1 MGRPEPCVLYAH
13 TFVHPHLDEYVDE
26 HPTVSQDPRCRWP
39 FLQMIVYLSMNLM
52 KALVILTSSNLR
64 PENIEN
70 WATSTRNITYA
81 VSVVSTLWNYSLL
94 LTLMHGCLFCII
106 FRACSHPACEFLEQN
121 ASSIC
126 PAVKLM
132 GATSPPSF
140 ALEVFIQCE
149 GEARFRRL
157 CLPCLYSQSSSNVLE
172 VEAVVTNHLVVRG
185 SYRSLSMVIYG
196 NTAEDLG
203 QFNIEVD
210 LDNTLTD
217 TVSGVEG
224 KVEDLPPAFHPNT
237 LTIKEIVSPL
247 KILSQA
253 VVMLDLPLE
262 LRKFLLLVF
271 KSLDSQNLGEAADTV
286 ISSLLSVTSICG
298 TPCSPYNPIDPKQ
311 QGIDRLMSSG
321 DADHALTEAGKELFD
336 VYKRLQNQS
345 GDQSG
350 ESSAESLLLESEAG
364 IPTSKVLMDSLHQQ
378 FDFCNS
384 TGDVGYPHLSQ
395 NKNTILWLSL
405 ACLLCSARESCF
417 HFVSYGGMKQLGY
430 IFNHRMQNS
439 TSLTLL
445 LLGVIEQATRHS
457 IGCEGFLGWWPR
469 EEESIPVGTSDGY
482 NQLLKLLLENQRHDV
497 ASLATYILHRLRF
510 YEVTCRY
517 EKLIKLSGPIDDPSP
532 MAAASRS
539 FILGDAGQLVYTTTS
554 GLINLSNCG
563 FLNWD
568 IDSHLLSLLKDRGFL
583 PLSAALLSSSI
594 LRSETGHAMDLFLDV
609 VSHIE
614 AIIISL
620 LFCRSG
626 LGFLLHDPEI
636 SSTIIYALR
645 GMEDVQKEDALSL
658 RYASVLMSKGF
669 FCRPMEV
676 GMIVE
681 VHMKALIAIDSLC
694 KSIPGTEEFLW
705 VLWDLCR
712 LSRSEGGRQ
721 ALLVLVNFPE
731 ALKVLM
737 TALHSGRELDPASL
751 NTGVS
756 PLDVAIFHS
765 AADIFEVIVTDS
777 TATSLTSWI
786 DHAKELHMALHS
798 SSPGSNKKDAPA
810 RLLEWIDAG
819 VVYHR
824 NGAIGLLRYAAV
836 LASGGDVHMASNSVL
851 ASDMMDVDN
860 VVGDSSSSSDGNVID
875 NLIGKRITEKDFP
888 GIVLRD
894 SSLAQLTTA
903 FRILAFISDNSVV
916 AAALYDEGAVM
927 VVHAVMI
934 NCKVMLERSSN
945 IYDYLVDE
953 GAEGNSTSD
962 LLLERNRE
970 KSLFD
975 LLIPSLVLLINLLQ
989 KLQEAKEQ
997 HRNTKLMSALLQ
1009 LHREVSPKLASC
1021 AAELSHTCPDF
1032 VLGFGAV
1039 CHLLASALAC
1049 WPVYSWTPGLF
1060 HFLLDSLHAT
1070 SLLALGP
1077 KETCSLLCLLN
1088 DLLPDESLWMW
1099 KNGIPMLSPLRAVAV
1114 GTLLGP
1120 EKEKQ
1125 INWYLRPG
1133 NPEKLLAQLSQQLA
1147 KLGEVIL
1154 HCAVSMSVV
1163 IQDILRVFMVRVACL
1178 NLDYASVLVKPIIS
1192 WISHRLLE
1200 PSTLSDVDAY
1210 KVHQLLKFLAIL
1222 LEHPIAKPLFLREG
1236 GCQMLTKVLERCT
1249 GAVNSDVKQFSENI
1263 NIAKYES
1270 SLISWSTPVFR
1281 SISLISD
1288 DSAFFQHPGVQ
1299 YRNLPNSFTTEE
1311 CCIFWSYLLRFCMIL
1326 PVGRELLACL
1336 AAFKEMGSSA
1346 DGQSALLSFVKHIQ
1360 SSTIQDSESQ
1370 INRES
1375 DASYGKVHASEWK
1388 EHPPLLCCWTSLLRS
1403 IDSKNVPPVQ
1413 VAVAIHTLTS
1423 GALGICMDRERLC
1436 LLVKRRNVEKSM
1448 RLAEVL
1454 YLDGKKAQVASLA
1467 HTDSW
1472 NNFGKKIKNS
1482 VWLLISGSVNLERV
1496 AVVKFLFGI
1505 KSDYSSEGFVE
1516 DNLKHIEELANML
1529 ESVTCNELEPDALP
1543 TPDQIKETA
1552 NLFLRLLQKSS
1563 GTEEVDAAIASG
1575 YTSLLTTPVSSRIRR
1590 FANRSVERIEE
1601 YSWDDFGAT
1610 FFWECPENLRNR
1622 LAQTGLSAKR
1632 KISSL
1637 EGANRHT
1644 RGDNSVVEAT
1654 SQNTFSRGSVPVTTP
1669 PGPTRR
1675 DTFRQRKPNT
1685 SRPPSMHVDDYV
1697 ARERNVDGNSSNVI
1711 AVPRIGSS
1719 SGRPPSIHVDVFMAR
1734 QRERQ
1739 GLAVNDAVTQ
1749 VKTAAPDDNINAE
1762 KSSKPRQLKPD
1773 LDDDLQGI
1781 DIVFDAEESEPD
1793 DKLPFPQPDDNLQQ
1807 PASVVIEQRSPH
1819 SIVEETESDVNESS
1833 QFSRLGTP
1841 LASNMDENTP
1851 SEYSS
1856 RMSASRPEMPLIREP
1871 SISSDKKFPDQ
1882 AEDTKSLPTRIPNA
1896 IDSSAIP
1903 SSTAVA
1909 ASIYMNTSSSS
1920 VRFSVDSRTP
1930 PNLYPN
1936 ASVQQ
1941 SGSVPLGTGL
1951 QGYYDQKFPPNQ
1963 PPLPPMP
1970 PLQQSHLYY
1979 LKIWIL
1985 LQFDIT
1991 GYFNCVARPK
2001 VWTDISSIAF
2011 GIYKTSASS
2020 TPPPYSASSS
2030 LKNSTSLSP
2039 QYFQSVS
2046 NSELQQTSAAPPVDG
2061 MVNLSASRTMITS
2074 YPPPPLMQ
2082 PLLFRPSSM
2091 PVGLYGN
2098 SLVPH
2103 HGENLANASQ
2113 NLPMSLPSV
2122 QAIPALTQLQPLQPP
2137 QIPRPPPQHLR
2148 PPVPASPHSEQ
2159 GATLLQ
2165 SSLQIPAQ
2173 PSQVLQQPQVSPA
2186 HVYYQ
2191 TQQQENV
2198 SVSLQQQ
2205 QVDRSQR
2212 SLQPSGDGT
2221 SQQQDSG
2228 MSLQEYFRSPEA
2240 IQSLLS
2246 DREKLCQLLEQH
2258 PKLMQMLQE
2267 RLGQL

>member
-26 HPTVSQDPRCRWP
+26 VLFSEPV
-39 FLQMIVYLSMNLM
+39 
-52 KALVILTSSNLR
+52 VIT
-64 PENIEN
+64 
-70 WATSTRNITYA
+70 
-81 VSVVSTLWNYSLL
+81 
-94 LTLMHGCLFCII
+94 
-106 FRACSHPACEFLEQN
+106 ACEFLEQN

-271 KSLDSQNLGEAADTV
+271 KSLDSQNLGEAVDTV

-350 ESSAESLLLESEAG
+350 ELSAESLFLESEAG

-395 NKNTILWLSL
+395 CAVLSVLGGISTGGRVSNFNLDML
-405 ACLLCSARESCF
+405 ASA
-417 HFVSYGGMKQLGY
+417 KAQLK
-430 IFNHRMQNS
+430 
-439 TSLTLL
+439 
-445 LLGVIEQATRHS
+445 
-457 IGCEGFLGWWPR
+457 
-469 EEESIPVGTSDGY
+469 
-482 NQLLKLLLENQRHDV
+482 KLL
-497 ASLATYILHRLRF
+497 
-510 YEVTCRY
+510 
-517 EKLIKLSGPIDDPSP
+517 KLIKLSGPIDDPSP

-568 IDSHLLSLLKDRGFL
+568 IDSYLLSLLK
-583 PLSAALLSSSI
+583 
-594 LRSETGHAMDLFLDV
+594 V
-609 VSHIE
+609 
-614 AIIISL
+614 
-620 LFCRSG
+620 
-626 LGFLLHDPEI
+626 LHDPEI

-676 GMIVE
+676 GMIIE

-1249 GAVNSDVKQFSENI
+1249 GAVNSDVKQFFENI

-1311 CCIFWSYLLRFCMIL
+1311 CCIFWSYLLRFCMVL

-1336 AAFKEMGSSA
+1336 AALKEMGSSA

-1360 SSTIQDSESQ
+1360 SFTIQDSESQ

-1375 DASYGKVHASEWK
+1375 DASYGKVHAFEWK

-1423 GALGICMDRERLC
+1423 GALGICMDRE
-1436 LLVKRRNVEKSM
+1436 
-1448 RLAEVL
+1448 
-1454 YLDGKKAQVASLA
+1454 
-1467 HTDSW
+1467 
-1472 NNFGKKIKNS
+1472 
-1482 VWLLISGSVNLERV
+1482 SVNLERV

-1529 ESVTCNELEPDALP
+1529 ES
-1543 TPDQIKETA
+1543 IKETA
-1552 NLFLRLLQKSS
+1552 NLLLRLLQKSS

-1575 YTSLLTTPVSSRIRR
+1575 YTSLLTPPVSSRIRR

-1749 VKTAAPDDNINAE
+1749 VKTAAPDDNIDAE

-1856 RMSASRPEMPLIREP
+1856 RMSASRPEMPLTREP

-1909 ASIYMNTSSSS
+1909 ASIYMNTSSS
-1920 VRFSVDSRTP
+1920 VRFLLIPGHHLTYIPMHLYNKVELFLWVLDCKSSAFVKSVADVQAQVP
-1930 PNLYPN
+1930 PGFHVQSDY
-1936 ASVQQ
+1936 ASVVP
-1941 SGSVPLGTGL
+1941 GSSTSLATSIALPDPKFGRTSLPSPLGSTR
-1951 QGYYDQKFPPNQ
+1951 PP
-1963 PPLPPMP
+1963 PPLPP
-1970 PLQQSHLYY
+1970 
-1979 LKIWIL
+1979 
-1985 LQFDIT
+1985 
-1991 GYFNCVARPK
+1991 
-2001 VWTDISSIAF
+2001 
-2011 GIYKTSASS
+2011 

-2074 YPPPPLMQ
+2074 YP
-2082 PLLFRPSSM
+2082 
-2091 PVGLYGN
+2091 
-2098 SLVPH
+2098 H
-2103 HGENLANASQ
+2103 
-2113 NLPMSLPSV
+2113 
-2122 QAIPALTQLQPLQPP
+2122 
-2137 QIPRPPPQHLR
+2137 
-2148 PPVPASPHSEQ
+2148 
-2159 GATLLQ
+2159 
-2165 SSLQIPAQ
+2165 
-2173 PSQVLQQPQVSPA
+2173 
-2186 HVYYQ
+2186 
-2191 TQQQENV
+2191 
-2198 SVSLQQQ
+2198 
-2205 QVDRSQR
+2205 
-2212 SLQPSGDGT
+2212 
-2221 SQQQDSG
+2221 
-2228 MSLQEYFRSPEA
+2228 
-2240 IQSLLS
+2240 
-2246 DREKLCQLLEQH
+2246 
-2258 PKLMQMLQE
+2258 
-2267 RLGQL
+2267 RL

>member
-26 HPTVSQDPRCRWP
+26 VLFSEPV
-39 FLQMIVYLSMNLM
+39 
-52 KALVILTSSNLR
+52 VIT
-64 PENIEN
+64 
-70 WATSTRNITYA
+70 
-81 VSVVSTLWNYSLL
+81 
-94 LTLMHGCLFCII
+94 
-106 FRACSHPACEFLEQN
+106 ACEFLEQN

-271 KSLDSQNLGEAADTV
+271 KSLDSQNLGEAVDTV

-350 ESSAESLLLESEAG
+350 ELSAESLFLESEAG

-395 NKNTILWLSL
+395 NKNTILWLSVT
-405 ACLLCSARESCF
+405 CLLCSARESCF

-497 ASLATYILHRLRF
+497 ASLATYVLHRLRF

-517 EKLIKLSGPIDDPSP
+517 ECAVLSVLGGISTGGRVSNFNLDMLASAKAQLKKLLKLIKLSGPIDDPSP

-568 IDSHLLSLLKDRGFL
+568 IDSHLLSLLKERGFL

-681 VHMKALIAIDSLC
+681 VHMKAFKASNLAVPGQRVDARLC
-694 KSIPGTEEFLW
+694 WF
-705 VLWDLCR
+705 
-712 LSRSEGGRQ
+712 
-721 ALLVLVNFPE
+721 LVNFPE

-1222 LEHPIAKPLFLREG
+1222 LEHPIAK
-1236 GCQMLTKVLERCT
+1236 
-1249 GAVNSDVKQFSENI
+1249 
-1263 NIAKYES
+1263 
-1270 SLISWSTPVFR
+1270 
-1281 SISLISD
+1281 
-1288 DSAFFQHPGVQ
+1288 HPGVQ

-1311 CCIFWSYLLRFCMIL
+1311 CCIFWSYLLRFCMVL

-1336 AAFKEMGSSA
+1336 AALKEMGSSA

-1375 DASYGKVHASEWK
+1375 DASYGKVHAFEWK

-1423 GALGICMDRERLC
+1423 GALGICMDRESLLC
-1436 LLVKRRNVEKSM
+1436 LK
-1448 RLAEVL
+1448 
-1454 YLDGKKAQVASLA
+1454 
-1467 HTDSW
+1467 
-1472 NNFGKKIKNS
+1472 
-1482 VWLLISGSVNLERV
+1482 
-1496 AVVKFLFGI
+1496 
-1505 KSDYSSEGFVE
+1505 
-1516 DNLKHIEELANML
+1516 
-1529 ESVTCNELEPDALP
+1529 
-1543 TPDQIKETA
+1543 
-1552 NLFLRLLQKSS
+1552 
-1563 GTEEVDAAIASG
+1563 
-1575 YTSLLTTPVSSRIRR
+1575 
-1590 FANRSVERIEE
+1590 
-1601 YSWDDFGAT
+1601 
-1610 FFWECPENLRNR
+1610 
-1622 LAQTGLSAKR
+1622 
-1632 KISSL
+1632 
-1637 EGANRHT
+1637 
-1644 RGDNSVVEAT
+1644 
-1654 SQNTFSRGSVPVTTP
+1654 TFSEKFYST
-1669 PGPTRR
+1669 
-1675 DTFRQRKPNT
+1675 
-1685 SRPPSMHVDDYV
+1685 H
-1697 ARERNVDGNSSNVI
+1697 GNW
-1711 AVPRIGSS
+1711 
-1719 SGRPPSIHVDVFMAR
+1719 
-1734 QRERQ
+1734 
-1739 GLAVNDAVTQ
+1739 
-1749 VKTAAPDDNINAE
+1749 
-1762 KSSKPRQLKPD
+1762 
-1773 LDDDLQGI
+1773 
-1781 DIVFDAEESEPD
+1781 
-1793 DKLPFPQPDDNLQQ
+1793 
-1807 PASVVIEQRSPH
+1807 RS
-1819 SIVEETESDVNESS
+1819 
-1833 QFSRLGTP
+1833 
-1841 LASNMDENTP
+1841 
-1851 SEYSS
+1851 
-1856 RMSASRPEMPLIREP
+1856 
-1871 SISSDKKFPDQ
+1871 
-1882 AEDTKSLPTRIPNA
+1882 
-1896 IDSSAIP
+1896 
-1903 SSTAVA
+1903 
-1909 ASIYMNTSSSS
+1909 
-1920 VRFSVDSRTP
+1920 
-1930 PNLYPN
+1930 
-1936 ASVQQ
+1936 
-1941 SGSVPLGTGL
+1941 
-1951 QGYYDQKFPPNQ
+1951 
-1963 PPLPPMP
+1963 
-1970 PLQQSHLYY
+1970 
-1979 LKIWIL
+1979 
-1985 LQFDIT
+1985 
-1991 GYFNCVARPK
+1991 
-2001 VWTDISSIAF
+2001 AF
-2011 GIYKTSASS
+2011 Q
-2020 TPPPYSASSS
+2020 S
-2030 LKNSTSLSP
+2030 LKAA
-2039 QYFQSVS
+2039 QYF
-2046 NSELQQTSAAPPVDG
+2046 
-2061 MVNLSASRTMITS
+2061 
-2074 YPPPPLMQ
+2074 
-2082 PLLFRPSSM
+2082 
-2091 PVGLYGN
+2091 
-2098 SLVPH
+2098 
-2103 HGENLANASQ
+2103 
-2113 NLPMSLPSV
+2113 
-2122 QAIPALTQLQPLQPP
+2122 
-2137 QIPRPPPQHLR
+2137 
-2148 PPVPASPHSEQ
+2148 
-2159 GATLLQ
+2159 
-2165 SSLQIPAQ
+2165 
-2173 PSQVLQQPQVSPA
+2173 
-2186 HVYYQ
+2186 
-2191 TQQQENV
+2191 
-2198 SVSLQQQ
+2198 
-2205 QVDRSQR
+2205 
-2212 SLQPSGDGT
+2212 
-2221 SQQQDSG
+2221 
-2228 MSLQEYFRSPEA
+2228 
-2240 IQSLLS
+2240 
-2246 DREKLCQLLEQH
+2246 
-2258 PKLMQMLQE
+2258 
-2267 RLGQL
+2267 

>member
-1 MGRPEPCVLYAH
+1 
-13 TFVHPHLDEYVDE
+13 
-26 HPTVSQDPRCRWP
+26 
-39 FLQMIVYLSMNLM
+39 M
-52 KALVILTSSNLR
+52 KLR
-64 PENIEN
+64 
-70 WATSTRNITYA
+70 
-81 VSVVSTLWNYSLL
+81 
-94 LTLMHGCLFCII
+94 
-106 FRACSHPACEFLEQN
+106 
-121 ASSIC
+121 
-126 PAVKLM
+126 
-132 GATSPPSF
+132 
-140 ALEVFIQCE
+140 
-149 GEARFRRL
+149 
-157 CLPCLYSQSSSNVLE
+157 
-172 VEAVVTNHLVVRG
+172 
-185 SYRSLSMVIYG
+185 
-196 NTAEDLG
+196 
-203 QFNIEVD
+203 
-210 LDNTLTD
+210 
-217 TVSGVEG
+217 
-224 KVEDLPPAFHPNT
+224 
-237 LTIKEIVSPL
+237 
-247 KILSQA
+247 
-253 VVMLDLPLE
+253 
-262 LRKFLLLVF
+262 
-271 KSLDSQNLGEAADTV
+271 
-286 ISSLLSVTSICG
+286 
-298 TPCSPYNPIDPKQ
+298 
-311 QGIDRLMSSG
+311 
-321 DADHALTEAGKELFD
+321 
-336 VYKRLQNQS
+336 
-345 GDQSG
+345 
-350 ESSAESLLLESEAG
+350 
-364 IPTSKVLMDSLHQQ
+364 
-378 FDFCNS
+378 
-384 TGDVGYPHLSQ
+384 
-395 NKNTILWLSL
+395 
-405 ACLLCSARESCF
+405 
-417 HFVSYGGMKQLGY
+417 
-430 IFNHRMQNS
+430 
-439 TSLTLL
+439 
-445 LLGVIEQATRHS
+445 
-457 IGCEGFLGWWPR
+457 
-469 EEESIPVGTSDGY
+469 
-482 NQLLKLLLENQRHDV
+482 
-497 ASLATYILHRLRF
+497 
-510 YEVTCRY
+510 
-517 EKLIKLSGPIDDPSP
+517 
-532 MAAASRS
+532 
-539 FILGDAGQLVYTTTS
+539 
-554 GLINLSNCG
+554 
-563 FLNWD
+563 
-568 IDSHLLSLLKDRGFL
+568 
-583 PLSAALLSSSI
+583 
-594 LRSETGHAMDLFLDV
+594 
-609 VSHIE
+609 
-614 AIIISL
+614 
-620 LFCRSG
+620 
-626 LGFLLHDPEI
+626 LGFL
-636 SSTIIYALR
+636 
-645 GMEDVQKEDALSL
+645 
-658 RYASVLMSKGF
+658 
-669 FCRPMEV
+669 
-676 GMIVE
+676 
-681 VHMKALIAIDSLC
+681 
-694 KSIPGTEEFLW
+694 
-705 VLWDLCR
+705 
-712 LSRSEGGRQ
+712 
-721 ALLVLVNFPE
+721 
-731 ALKVLM
+731 
-737 TALHSGRELDPASL
+737 
-751 NTGVS
+751 
-756 PLDVAIFHS
+756 
-765 AADIFEVIVTDS
+765 
-777 TATSLTSWI
+777 
-786 DHAKELHMALHS
+786 
-798 SSPGSNKKDAPA
+798 
-810 RLLEWIDAG
+810 
-819 VVYHR
+819 
-824 NGAIGLLRYAAV
+824 
-836 LASGGDVHMASNSVL
+836 
-851 ASDMMDVDN
+851 
-860 VVGDSSSSSDGNVID
+860 
-875 NLIGKRITEKDFP
+875 
-888 GIVLRD
+888 
-894 SSLAQLTTA
+894 
-903 FRILAFISDNSVV
+903 VV
-916 AAALYDEGAVM
+916 A
-927 VVHAVMI
+927 
-934 NCKVMLERSSN
+934 
-945 IYDYLVDE
+945 DYLVDE

-1120 EKEKQ
+1120 EKEKH

-1311 CCIFWSYLLRFCMIL
+1311 CCIFWSYLLRFCMVL

-1423 GALGICMDRERLC
+1423 GALGICMDRESLLC
-1436 LLVKRRNVEKSM
+1436 LKTFSEKFYSTHGNWCSAFQS
-1448 RLAEVL
+1448 L
-1454 YLDGKKAQVASLA
+1454 KAV
-1467 HTDSW
+1467 H
-1472 NNFGKKIKNS
+1472 
-1482 VWLLISGSVNLERV
+1482 VNLERV

-1552 NLFLRLLQKSS
+1552 NLLLHLLQKSS

-1575 YTSLLTTPVSSRIRR
+1575 YTSLLTPPVSSRIRR

-1739 GLAVNDAVTQ
+1739 GLPVNDAVTQ
-1749 VKTAAPDDNINAE
+1749 VKTAAPDDNIDAE
-1762 KSSKPRQLKPD
+1762 KSSKPRHLKPD

-1807 PASVVIEQRSPH
+1807 PASVVIEQSSPH

-1856 RMSASRPEMPLIREP
+1856 RMSASRPEMPLTREP

-1909 ASIYMNTSSSS
+1909 ASIYMNTSSS

-1941 SGSVPLGTGL
+1941 SGIVPLGTGL

-1970 PLQQSHLYY
+1970 PPPTVSPVLSQNMDPVVSQSSAFV
-1979 LKIWIL
+1979 KS
-1985 LQFDIT
+1985 
-1991 GYFNCVARPK
+1991 VADVQAQVPPGFH
-2001 VWTDISSIAF
+2001 VQSDYASVVPGSSTSLATSIALPDPKF
-2011 GIYKTSASS
+2011 GRTSLPSPLGS
-2020 TPPPYSASSS
+2020 TRPPPPLPPTPPPYSASSS

-2122 QAIPALTQLQPLQPP
+2122 QAIPVLTQLQPLQPP

-2148 PPVPASPHSEQ
+2148 PPVPASHIQSRVQHCCKVPYRFQLSHPRCCSSPKSP
-2159 GATLLQ
+2159 LLMCIIKPNNRKMYQ
-2165 SSLQIPAQ
+2165 CRCNSNKLIVPKGVCSLQGMAHPSNKIPECLYKSILD
-2173 PSQVLQQPQVSPA
+2173 PLK
-2186 HVYYQ
+2186 
-2191 TQQQENV
+2191 
-2198 SVSLQQQ
+2198 
-2205 QVDRSQR
+2205 R
-2212 SLQPSGDGT
+2212 
-2221 SQQQDSG
+2221 
-2228 MSLQEYFRSPEA
+2228 FRSA
-2240 IQSLLS
+2240 GSVIVVVGLS
-2246 DREKLCQLLEQH
+2246 A
-2258 PKLMQMLQE
+2258 
-2267 RLGQL
+2267 

>member
-26 HPTVSQDPRCRWP
+26 VLFTEPV
-39 FLQMIVYLSMNLM
+39 
-52 KALVILTSSNLR
+52 VIT
-64 PENIEN
+64 
-70 WATSTRNITYA
+70 
-81 VSVVSTLWNYSLL
+81 
-94 LTLMHGCLFCII
+94 
-106 FRACSHPACEFLEQN
+106 ACEFLEQN

-210 LDNTLTD
+210 LDNSLTV
-217 TVSGVEG
+217 TVSAVEG

-253 VVMLDLPLE
+253 VVILDLPLE
-262 LRKFLLLVF
+262 LRKYLLLVF
-271 KSLDSQNLGEAADTV
+271 KSLDSQNLGEAADKV
-286 ISSLLSVTSICG
+286 ISSLLSVISTCG
-298 TPCSPYNPIDPKQ
+298 GPCSSHNPIDPKQ
-311 QGIDRLMSSG
+311 LGIDRLMSSG
-321 DADHALTEAGKELFD
+321 DGDDTLTEVEKELFD
-336 VYKRLQNQS
+336 LYKRLQDQS
-345 GDQSG
+345 GDPCG
-350 ESSAESLLLESEAG
+350 ESSAESLFLESEAG

-395 NKNTILWLSL
+395 NKNTILWLSV
-405 ACLLCSARESCF
+405 ARLLCSARESCY
-417 HFVSYGGMKQLGY
+417 HFVNYGGMKQLGY
-430 IFNHRMQNS
+430 IFNHWMQNS
-439 TSLTLL
+439 TTVTLL
-445 LLGVIEQATRHS
+445 LLGVVEQATRHS

-469 EEESIPVGTSDGY
+469 EDESIPVGTSDGY

-497 ASLATYILHRLRF
+497 ASLATYILHRMRF

-517 EKLIKLSGPIDDPSP
+517 ECAVLSVLGGISAVGRVSNFNLDMLASAKAQLKKLLKLIKLSGPIDDPSP

-539 FILGDAGQLVYTTTS
+539 FILGDAGQLAYKTTS

-568 IDSHLLSLLKDRGFL
+568 IDSHLLSLLKERGFL

-594 LRSETGHAMDLFLDV
+594 LRSETGYALDLFVEV
-609 VSHIE
+609 VSQIE

-626 LGFLLHDPEI
+626 LCFLLHDPEV

-676 GMIVE
+676 GMIIE
-681 VHMKALIAIDSLC
+681 MHMKALIAIDSLC

-737 TALHSGRELDPASL
+737 NALHSGRELDPASL

-765 AADIFEVIVTDS
+765 AAEIFEAIVTDS
-777 TATSLTSWI
+777 TATSLMSWI
-786 DHAKELHMALHS
+786 DHAKELHLALHS

-894 SSLAQLTTA
+894 SSVAQLTTA

-934 NCKVMLERSSN
+934 SCKVMLERSSN

-970 KSLFD
+970 KSMFD

-1032 VLGFGAV
+1032 ALGFGAV
-1039 CHLLASALAC
+1039 SHLLASALAC

-1077 KETCSLLCLLN
+1077 KETCSLFCLL
-1088 DLLPDESLWMW
+1088 
-1099 KNGIPMLSPLRAVAV
+1099 
-1114 GTLLGP
+1114 
-1120 EKEKQ
+1120 
-1125 INWYLRPG
+1125 
-1133 NPEKLLAQLSQQLA
+1133 LLAQLSQQLP

-1163 IQDILRVFMVRVACL
+1163 IQDILRVFVVRIACL
-1178 NLDYASVLVKPIIS
+1178 NLDYASVLVRPIIS

-1236 GCQMLTKVLERCT
+1236 GCQMLTEVLERCT
-1249 GAVNSDVKQFSENI
+1249 GAANSDVKQFSENI
-1263 NIAKYES
+1263 NLAKYES
-1270 SLISWSTPVFR
+1270 SLISWCIPVFR

-1288 DSAFFQHPGVQ
+1288 DCASFQHPGVQ
-1299 YRNLPNSFTTEE
+1299 DRNLPKSFTTEE
-1311 CCIFWSYLLRFCMIL
+1311 CSIFWSYLLRFCMVL

-1336 AAFKEMGSSA
+1336 AAFKEMGSSTR
-1346 DGQSALLSFVKHIQ
+1346 GQSALLSFVKHIQ

-1370 INRES
+1370 IKHES

-1403 IDSKNVPPVQ
+1403 IDSKNVPPTQ
-1413 VAVAIHTLTS
+1413 VALAIHTLTS
-1423 GALGICMDRERLC
+1423 GALGICMDGE
-1436 LLVKRRNVEKSM
+1436 
-1448 RLAEVL
+1448 
-1454 YLDGKKAQVASLA
+1454 
-1467 HTDSW
+1467 
-1472 NNFGKKIKNS
+1472 
-1482 VWLLISGSVNLERV
+1482 SVNLERI
-1496 AVVKFLFGI
+1496 AVVKFLFGV
-1505 KSDYSSEGFVE
+1505 KNDYTSEGFDE
-1516 DNLKHIEELANML
+1516 DNLKHIEELAHML
-1529 ESVTCNELEPDALP
+1529 GSVTCNELESDALP

-1552 NLFLRLLQKSS
+1552 NLLLHLLQKSS
-1563 GTEEVDAAIASG
+1563 GTEEVDIAIASG
-1575 YTSLLTTPVSSRIRR
+1575 YTSLLTPPVSSRIQR
-1590 FANRSVERIEE
+1590 FANRSVERIED
-1601 YSWDDFGAT
+1601 YSWDEFGAT

-1632 KISSL
+1632 KITSL

-1644 RGDNSVVEAT
+1644 RGDNSVVETT
-1654 SQNTFSRGSVPVTTP
+1654 SQNTFTRGSVPVTTP

-1697 ARERNVDGNSSNVI
+1697 ARERNADGNSSNVI

-1749 VKTAAPDDNINAE
+1749 VKTAPPDDNIDAE

-1807 PASVVIEQRSPH
+1807 PASVIIEQRSPR
-1819 SIVEETESDVNESS
+1819 SIVEEMESDVNESS

-1856 RMSASRPEMPLIREP
+1856 RMSASRPEMPLTREP
-1871 SISSDKKFPDQ
+1871 SISSDKKFSDK

-1896 IDSSAIP
+1896 IDSSTIP
-1903 SSTAVA
+1903 SSTGVA

-1936 ASVQQ
+1936 AAVQH
-1941 SGSVPLGTGL
+1941 SGTVPLGTGL
-1951 QGYYDQKFPPNQ
+1951 QGFYDQKFPPNQ

-1970 PLQQSHLYY
+1970 PPPTVSPILSQNMDPVVSQSSSFGKSVSDVQAQVPPGFHVQSDYASVVPGSSTSLA
-1979 LKIWIL
+1979 
-1985 LQFDIT
+1985 T
-1991 GYFNCVARPK
+1991 
-2001 VWTDISSIAF
+2001 SIALPDPKF
-2011 GIYKTSASS
+2011 GRTSLSS
-2020 TPPPYSASSS
+2020 PLGSTRPPPPLPPTPPPYSASSS
-2030 LKNSTSLSP
+2030 LKNSTSQSP
-2039 QYFQSVS
+2039 QYFQNVS
-2046 NSELQQTSAAPPVDG
+2046 NSELQQNSAAPPVDG
-2061 MVNLSASRTMITS
+2061 MLNLSASRTMITS

-2103 HGENLANASQ
+2103 HGENLPNVSQ
-2113 NLPMSLPSV
+2113 NVPMSLPSV

-2159 GATLLQ
+2159 GPTLLQ

-2191 TQQQENV
+2191 TQQQESV
-2198 SVSLQQQ
+2198 SQSLQQQ

>member
-1 MGRPEPCVLYAH
+1 MESEVLFSEPV
-13 TFVHPHLDEYVDE
+13 
-26 HPTVSQDPRCRWP
+26 
-39 FLQMIVYLSMNLM
+39 
-52 KALVILTSSNLR
+52 VIT
-64 PENIEN
+64 
-70 WATSTRNITYA
+70 
-81 VSVVSTLWNYSLL
+81 
-94 LTLMHGCLFCII
+94 
-106 FRACSHPACEFLEQN
+106 ACEFLEQN

-253 VVMLDLPLE
+253 VVMLDLPLDDLN
-262 LRKFLLLVF
+262 LR
-271 KSLDSQNLGEAADTV
+271 N
-286 ISSLLSVTSICG
+286 
-298 TPCSPYNPIDPKQ
+298 PCSPYNPIDPKQ

-350 ESSAESLLLESEAG
+350 ELSAESFFLESEAG

-395 NKNTILWLSL
+395 NKNTILWLSV

-469 EEESIPVGTSDGY
+469 EEESIPVGASDGY

-497 ASLATYILHRLRF
+497 ASLATYVLHRLRF

-517 EKLIKLSGPIDDPSP
+517 ECAVLSVLGGISTGGRVSNFNLDMLASAKAQLKKLLKLIKLSGPIDDPSP

-568 IDSHLLSLLKDRGFL
+568 IDSHLLSLLKERGFL

-645 GMEDVQKEDALSL
+645 GMEDVQKEDTLSL
-658 RYASVLMSKGF
+658 RYASILMSKGF

-934 NCKVMLERSSN
+934 NCKVMLERTSN
-945 IYDYLVDE
+945 IYGQY
-953 GAEGNSTSD
+953 
-962 LLLERNRE
+962 
-970 KSLFD
+970 
-975 LLIPSLVLLINLLQ
+975 
-989 KLQEAKEQ
+989 
-997 HRNTKLMSALLQ
+997 
-1009 LHREVSPKLASC
+1009 C
-1021 AAELSHTCPDF
+1021 
-1032 VLGFGAV
+1032 
-1039 CHLLASALAC
+1039 
-1049 WPVYSWTPGLF
+1049 SW
-1060 HFLLDSLHAT
+1060 
-1070 SLLALGP
+1070 
-1077 KETCSLLCLLN
+1077 C
-1088 DLLPDESLWMW
+1088 
-1099 KNGIPMLSPLRAVAV
+1099 
-1114 GTLLGP
+1114 
-1120 EKEKQ
+1120 
-1125 INWYLRPG
+1125 
-1133 NPEKLLAQLSQQLA
+1133 
-1147 KLGEVIL
+1147 
-1154 HCAVSMSVV
+1154 
-1163 IQDILRVFMVRVACL
+1163 
-1178 NLDYASVLVKPIIS
+1178 
-1192 WISHRLLE
+1192 
-1200 PSTLSDVDAY
+1200 
-1210 KVHQLLKFLAIL
+1210 
-1222 LEHPIAKPLFLREG
+1222 
-1236 GCQMLTKVLERCT
+1236 
-1249 GAVNSDVKQFSENI
+1249 
-1263 NIAKYES
+1263 
-1270 SLISWSTPVFR
+1270 
-1281 SISLISD
+1281 
-1288 DSAFFQHPGVQ
+1288 
-1299 YRNLPNSFTTEE
+1299 
-1311 CCIFWSYLLRFCMIL
+1311 
-1326 PVGRELLACL
+1326 
-1336 AAFKEMGSSA
+1336 
-1346 DGQSALLSFVKHIQ
+1346 
-1360 SSTIQDSESQ
+1360 
-1370 INRES
+1370 
-1375 DASYGKVHASEWK
+1375 
-1388 EHPPLLCCWTSLLRS
+1388 
-1403 IDSKNVPPVQ
+1403 
-1413 VAVAIHTLTS
+1413 
-1423 GALGICMDRERLC
+1423 
-1436 LLVKRRNVEKSM
+1436 
-1448 RLAEVL
+1448 
-1454 YLDGKKAQVASLA
+1454 
-1467 HTDSW
+1467 
-1472 NNFGKKIKNS
+1472 
-1482 VWLLISGSVNLERV
+1482 
-1496 AVVKFLFGI
+1496 
-1505 KSDYSSEGFVE
+1505 
-1516 DNLKHIEELANML
+1516 
-1529 ESVTCNELEPDALP
+1529 
-1543 TPDQIKETA
+1543 
-1552 NLFLRLLQKSS
+1552 
-1563 GTEEVDAAIASG
+1563 
-1575 YTSLLTTPVSSRIRR
+1575 
-1590 FANRSVERIEE
+1590 
-1601 YSWDDFGAT
+1601 
-1610 FFWECPENLRNR
+1610 
-1622 LAQTGLSAKR
+1622 
-1632 KISSL
+1632 
-1637 EGANRHT
+1637 
-1644 RGDNSVVEAT
+1644 
-1654 SQNTFSRGSVPVTTP
+1654 
-1669 PGPTRR
+1669 
-1675 DTFRQRKPNT
+1675 
-1685 SRPPSMHVDDYV
+1685 
-1697 ARERNVDGNSSNVI
+1697 
-1711 AVPRIGSS
+1711 
-1719 SGRPPSIHVDVFMAR
+1719 
-1734 QRERQ
+1734 
-1739 GLAVNDAVTQ
+1739 
-1749 VKTAAPDDNINAE
+1749 
-1762 KSSKPRQLKPD
+1762 
-1773 LDDDLQGI
+1773 
-1781 DIVFDAEESEPD
+1781 
-1793 DKLPFPQPDDNLQQ
+1793 
-1807 PASVVIEQRSPH
+1807 
-1819 SIVEETESDVNESS
+1819 
-1833 QFSRLGTP
+1833 
-1841 LASNMDENTP
+1841 
-1851 SEYSS
+1851 
-1856 RMSASRPEMPLIREP
+1856 
-1871 SISSDKKFPDQ
+1871 
-1882 AEDTKSLPTRIPNA
+1882 
-1896 IDSSAIP
+1896 
-1903 SSTAVA
+1903 
-1909 ASIYMNTSSSS
+1909 
-1920 VRFSVDSRTP
+1920 
-1930 PNLYPN
+1930 
-1936 ASVQQ
+1936 
-1941 SGSVPLGTGL
+1941 
-1951 QGYYDQKFPPNQ
+1951 
-1963 PPLPPMP
+1963 
-1970 PLQQSHLYY
+1970 
-1979 LKIWIL
+1979 
-1985 LQFDIT
+1985 
-1991 GYFNCVARPK
+1991 
-2001 VWTDISSIAF
+2001 
-2011 GIYKTSASS
+2011 
-2020 TPPPYSASSS
+2020 
-2030 LKNSTSLSP
+2030 
-2039 QYFQSVS
+2039 
-2046 NSELQQTSAAPPVDG
+2046 
-2061 MVNLSASRTMITS
+2061 
-2074 YPPPPLMQ
+2074 
-2082 PLLFRPSSM
+2082 
-2091 PVGLYGN
+2091 
-2098 SLVPH
+2098 
-2103 HGENLANASQ
+2103 
-2113 NLPMSLPSV
+2113 
-2122 QAIPALTQLQPLQPP
+2122 
-2137 QIPRPPPQHLR
+2137 
-2148 PPVPASPHSEQ
+2148 
-2159 GATLLQ
+2159 
-2165 SSLQIPAQ
+2165 
-2173 PSQVLQQPQVSPA
+2173 
-2186 HVYYQ
+2186 
-2191 TQQQENV
+2191 
-2198 SVSLQQQ
+2198 
-2205 QVDRSQR
+2205 
-2212 SLQPSGDGT
+2212 
-2221 SQQQDSG
+2221 
-2228 MSLQEYFRSPEA
+2228 
-2240 IQSLLS
+2240 
-2246 DREKLCQLLEQH
+2246 
-2258 PKLMQMLQE
+2258 
-2267 RLGQL
+2267 

>member
-26 HPTVSQDPRCRWP
+26 VLFSEPV
-39 FLQMIVYLSMNLM
+39 
-52 KALVILTSSNLR
+52 VIT
-64 PENIEN
+64 
-70 WATSTRNITYA
+70 
-81 VSVVSTLWNYSLL
+81 
-94 LTLMHGCLFCII
+94 
-106 FRACSHPACEFLEQN
+106 ACEFLEQN

-217 TVSGVEG
+217 TVSAVEG

-271 KSLDSQNLGEAADTV
+271 KSLDSQNLGEAVDTV

-298 TPCSPYNPIDPKQ
+298 TPCSPHNPIDPKQ
-311 QGIDRLMSSG
+311 LGIDRLMSSG
-321 DADHALTEAGKELFD
+321 EADHTLTEAGKDLFD
-336 VYKRLQNQS
+336 VYKRLQNQC
-345 GDQSG
+345 GYPSG
-350 ESSAESLLLESEAG
+350 ESLAEILFLESEAG
-364 IPTSKVLMDSLHQQ
+364 IPTSKGLMDSLHQQ

-384 TGDVGYPHLSQ
+384 IGDVGYPHLSQ
-395 NKNTILWLSL
+395 NKNIILWLSV
-405 ACLLCSARESCF
+405 ARLLCSARESCF
-417 HFVSYGGMKQLGY
+417 HFVNYGGMKQLGH

-439 TSLTLL
+439 TTLTLL

-497 ASLATYILHRLRF
+497 ASLVTYILHRMRF

-517 EKLIKLSGPIDDPSP
+517 ECAVLSVLGGISAGGRVSNFNLDMLASAKTQLKKLLKLIKLSGPIDDPSP

-539 FILGDAGQLVYTTTS
+539 FILGDAGQLVYKTTS

-568 IDSHLLSLLKDRGFL
+568 IDLHLLSLLKERGFL

-712 LSRSEGGRQ
+712 LSRSESGRQ

-765 AADIFEVIVTDS
+765 AAEIFEVIVTDS

-786 DHAKELHMALHS
+786 DHAKELHMALHF

-836 LASGGDVHMASNSVL
+836 LASGGDVHMASDSVL

-894 SSLAQLTTA
+894 SSIAQLTTA

-916 AAALYDEGAVM
+916 AAGLYDEGAVM
-927 VVHAVMI
+927 VVHAVVI

-945 IYDYLVDE
+945 IYADYLVDE

-975 LLIPSLVLLINLLQ
+975 LLIPSLILLINLLQ

-1088 DLLPDESLWMW
+1088 DLFPDESLWMW

-1163 IQDILRVFMVRVACL
+1163 IQDILRVFVVRIACL
-1178 NLDYASVLVKPIIS
+1178 NLDYASVLVRPIIS

-1200 PSTLSDVDAY
+1200 PTTLSDVDAY

-1236 GCQMLTKVLERCT
+1236 GCQMLTKVLEKCT
-1249 GAVNSDVKQFSENI
+1249 GAANSDVKQFSENI
-1263 NIAKYES
+1263 NLAKYES
-1270 SLISWSTPVFR
+1270 SLISWSTPVFQ

-1299 YRNLPNSFTTEE
+1299 YRNLPNSFTAKE
-1311 CCIFWSYLLRFCMIL
+1311 CSIFWSYLLRFCMVL

-1336 AAFKEMGSSA
+1336 AAFKEMGSSTE
-1346 DGQSALLSFVKHIQ
+1346 GQSSLLSFVKHIQ

-1370 INRES
+1370 INHES
-1375 DASYGKVHASEWK
+1375 DASYGKIHASEWK

-1403 IDSKNVPPVQ
+1403 IDSKNVPREQ

-1423 GALGICMDRERLC
+1423 GALGICMDRE
-1436 LLVKRRNVEKSM
+1436 
-1448 RLAEVL
+1448 
-1454 YLDGKKAQVASLA
+1454 
-1467 HTDSW
+1467 
-1472 NNFGKKIKNS
+1472 
-1482 VWLLISGSVNLERV
+1482 SVNLERV
-1496 AVVKFLFGI
+1496 AVVKFLFGV
-1505 KSDYSSEGFVE
+1505 KNDYSSEGFVE
-1516 DNLKHIEELANML
+1516 DNLKQIEELADML
-1529 ESVTCNELEPDALP
+1529 GSVTCNELDPDALP
-1543 TPDQIKETA
+1543 TQDQIKETA
-1552 NLFLRLLQKSS
+1552 NLLLRLLRKSS

-1575 YTSLLTTPVSSRIRR
+1575 YTSLSTLPVSSRIQR
-1590 FANRSVERIEE
+1590 FANRSVGRIEE

-1675 DTFRQRKPNT
+1675 DTFRQR
-1685 SRPPSMHVDDYV
+1685 
-1697 ARERNVDGNSSNVI
+1697 
-1711 AVPRIGSS
+1711 SS

-1739 GLAVNDAVTQ
+1739 GVAVNDAVTQ
-1749 VKTAAPDDNINAE
+1749 VKTAAPDDNIDAE

-1793 DKLPFPQPDDNLQQ
+1793 DKLPFPQPDDSLQQ
-1807 PASVVIEQRSPH
+1807 LASVVIEQRSPH

-1856 RMSASRPEMPLIREP
+1856 RMSASRPEMLLTREP
-1871 SISSDKKFPDQ
+1871 SISSDKKFSDQ

-1903 SSTAVA
+1903 SSTGVA

-1920 VRFSVDSRTP
+1920 VRFSVESRTP

-1936 ASVQQ
+1936 ASIQQ
-1941 SGSVPLGTGL
+1941 SGTVPLGTGL
-1951 QGYYDQKFPPNQ
+1951 QGFYDQKFPPNQ

-1970 PLQQSHLYY
+1970 PPPTVSPVLSQNMDPVVSQSSSF
-1979 LKIWIL
+1979 LKS
-1985 LQFDIT
+1985 
-1991 GYFNCVARPK
+1991 VADGQAQVPPGFHVQSDYASVVPCSSTSLATSVALSDPKFGRTSLPSPLGSTRPPPPLPP
-2001 VWTDISSIAF
+2001 
-2011 GIYKTSASS
+2011 

-2039 QYFQSVS
+2039 QYFQTVS
-2046 NSELQQTSAAPPVDG
+2046 NSELQHASAAPPVDG

-2103 HGENLANASQ
+2103 HGENLANVSQ

-2165 SSLQIPAQ
+2165 SSIQIPAQ

-2198 SVSLQQQ
+2198 SQSLQQQ

-2212 SLQPSGDGT
+2212 SLQPSGDGA